1 MSKIFIKTFGCTL
14 NKKDSKNI
22 VANYN
27 YSEDEKDT
35 FTADYIIINTCGV
48 KERTDT
54 KIVNY
59 LKKLKQLNISEKKII
74 ICGCLV
80 TIDKELLTDIF
91 PNANYFKIEETKQL
105 QKLLGSSKL
114 EIKTKKVNISEPIIL
129 SNGCLGNCNYCAV
142 KFARGK
148 LKSKSEKDIILEIE
162 KTIENGS
169 KEILLTSQDNGCYG
183 FDINT
188 NIVKLLSEIIK
199 IKGNFL
205 IRLGIANPQHLK
217 IFKKELIEIYKHEK
231 LYKFL
236 HIPIQSGDNQV
247 LKDMNR
253 FYNIEDVFDI
263 IKEFRKEIP
272 EITIATDII
281 VGYPTESEEEFQNTI
296 EVIKK
301 LKPDVVNISR
311 FGQRKRI
318 EANKHKDLL
327 GAIKKKRSR
336 ELTILCR
343 KISLNNNKL
352 FLNTEKEV
360 LVTEVGKNNTVM
372 ARTVEYKPVG
382 IKGNYPIGTK
392 LKVKIINYKANF
404 LIGKNSLEKM

>member
-54 KIVNY
+54 KIINY

-105 QKLLGSSKL
+105 QKLLGSLKL
-114 EIKTKKVNISEPIIL
+114 ETKTKKVNISEPIIL

-205 IRLGIANPQHLK
+205 IRLGMANPQHLK